1 MEFIMNHHLV
11 SLFEMSVTDIRANRN
26 RFKSQKDKGLAVLI
40 ISSIALLMLLFPDVR
55 DRISSF
61 SRTGEAS
68 STVLYVYSIANVCFF
83 LFSYL
88 VFRMSKRYYDFL
100 TELDYSR
107 QDVMKLKGT
116 MSDSAFKLVREY
128 YETHHLIC
136 RGHLIVAQ
144 SVSDKQED
152 DAVVA

>member
-1 MEFIMNHHLV
+1 MNHHLV

-40 ISSIALLMLLFPDVR
+40 ISSIALLMLIFPDVR

-68 STVLYVYSIANVCFF
+68 STVLYVYGIGNVCFS
-83 LFSYL
+83 LFSYF
-88 VFRMSKRYYDFL
+88 VFRMSKRYCDFL

-116 MSDSAFKLVREY
+116 MSNSAFRLVRDY

-136 RGHLIVAQ
+136 RGHLTVAQ
-144 SVSDKQED
+144 SLMDKSGN
-152 DAVVA
+152 DASAT